1 MPVHRTGVPT
11 QGGLMDALLYLVP
24 GVITAGCVFGAVQ
37 VIRRALRTSRTWA
50 RGLTAEGRC
59 LNTYTKT
66 SGGNDTAVHST
77 LHHVYEFTT
86 REGKKFRFDEVGGDS
101 TVVAGDH
108 VVVRYLAERPQ
119 WATALRPARGRLIL
133 GTGVLVAFLGVMIVG
148 CVLFAVTAHS
158 AV

>member
-1 MPVHRTGVPT
+1 
-11 QGGLMDALLYLVP
+11 MDAFLYLVP

-37 VIRRALRTSRTWA
+37 VIRRALRTSRMWA
-50 RGLTAEGRC
+50 HGLTAEGRC
-59 LNTYTKT
+59 LNTYMKT
-66 SGGNDTAVHST
+66 SGGNDAAVRST

-86 REGKKFRFDEVGGDS
+86 REGERFRFDEVGGDS

-119 WATALRPARGRLIL
+119 WATALRPAKGRLIL
-133 GTGVLVAFLGVMIVG
+133 GTGVLVVFMGAIAVG
-148 CVLFAVTAHS
+148 CVLFAVSAHS